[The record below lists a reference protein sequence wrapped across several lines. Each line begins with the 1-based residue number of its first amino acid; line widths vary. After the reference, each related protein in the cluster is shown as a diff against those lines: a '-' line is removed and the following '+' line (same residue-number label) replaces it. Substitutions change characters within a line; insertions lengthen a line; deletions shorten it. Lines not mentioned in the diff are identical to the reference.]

1 MESDCFFTIGKGHRE
16 CQDYARSSSGFIVV
30 GDGCSSSRDTDVGVR
45 HIVNSA
51 MLRHRRYGTS
61 FDPGWVIRRAA
72 KAAAMLGNCST
83 SLDATLLVATLDER
97 SGIHCFAAGDGYIAA
112 RMRSGELRLWEI
124 DDGPAPAYL
133 SYTIDSERLQR
144 YWDEW
149 GIRRRITAS
158 VDGEVVSEQFVSL
171 RDDYVFHLRLST
183 REVETVFLMSDGVN
197 SFQDGAGE
205 KVDVRSVVDELCAL
219 KSVRGEFV
227 RRRAR
232 RFLGKTCS
240 RRSWGHDDD
249 LAIAA
254 LHIPGGQRENMA

>member
-1 MESDCFFTIGKGHRE
+1 MENDSFYTIGKAHRE
-16 CQDYARSSSGFIVV
+16 CQDYARSSRGVVVV

-45 HIVNSA
+45 HIVNAA
-51 MLRHRRYGTS
+51 MVRHRQYGTS

-72 KAAAMLGNCST
+72 KAATVLGNSSS
-83 SLDATLLVATLDER
+83 SLDATLLVANLNGQGEF
-97 SGIHCFAAGDGYIAA
+97 HCYAAGDGYIAA

-133 SYTIDSERLQR
+133 SYSLDRERLQR

-158 VDGEVVSEQFVSL
+158 VDGEVVSERFVSL
-171 RDDYVFHLRLST
+171 QDDYVFQLRLST
-183 REVETVFLMSDGVN
+183 HEVETVFLMSDGVN

-205 KVDVRSVVDELCAL
+205 RVDVRSVVDELCAL

-227 RRRAR
+227 RRRVR
-232 RFLGKTCS
+232 RFLGKTCG
-240 RRSWGHDDD
+240 RRSWIHDDD
-249 LAIAA
+249 LSIAA
-254 LHIPGGQRENMA
+254 LHIPGPPVSG